1 MSLST
6 TKRRH
11 TAAGSLK
18 PGTGTPVVPES
29 AIQADI
35 LELLKVG
42 YPDVLV
48 ASIPNGGFV
57 LDPRIVQKLRWQ
69 GLRPGM
75 PDLVLLWRYVPPS
88 RIISGPDG
96 WKPQDPGTNGVGFI
110 EVKSWVGRLSEDQK
124 SVHAWLTA
132 HGHRVAVVRSTDDLR
147 KTLAEWGAPCRIT
160 A

>member
-1 MSLST
+1 MSLSPV
-6 TKRRH
+6 KRRR
-11 TAAGSLK
+11 TTAGSLS
-18 PGTGTPVVPES
+18 PAVGAPVRSEA

-42 YPDVLV
+42 YPDVFV
-48 ASIPNGGFV
+48 FSVPNGGFIV
-57 LDPRIVQKLRWQ
+57 EPRTVAKLKWL
-69 GLRPGM
+69 GLKPGV
-75 PDLVLLWRYVPPS
+75 PDLVLCWAS
-88 RIISGPDG
+88 FA
-96 WKPQDPGTNGVGFI
+96 PGERVNTVEHVGETGFI